1 MGGAVWFGKDRLLV
15 LVESYLPLFGV
26 EEGVVPAAEEYAVV
40 YGGGAA
46 VFPVDAV
53 VGVPPAGGS
62 VAVGK
67 PAVLVA

>member
-1 MGGAVWFGKDRLLV
+1 MWLVGGAVGVGEDRLLRR
-15 LVESYLPLFGV
+15 VEAHLPLFGV

-53 VGVPPAGGS
+53 VDVTPAG
-62 VAVGK
+62 
-67 PAVLVA
+67 